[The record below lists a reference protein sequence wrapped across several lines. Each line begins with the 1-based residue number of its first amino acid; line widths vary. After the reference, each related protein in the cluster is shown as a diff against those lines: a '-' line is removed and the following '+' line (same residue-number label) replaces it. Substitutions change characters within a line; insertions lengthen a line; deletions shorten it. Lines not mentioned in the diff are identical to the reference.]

1 MKSFF
6 LEVIFFIHKNNKIK
20 MKLILYE
27 TLFCTSKSIISNIK
41 QVSITKIKNSYLEIS
56 KMTKKYFVL
65 DNMTN

>member
-20 MKLILYE
+20 MKLILHE

-56 KMTKKYFVL
+56 KMTKKCFVP